1 MKVDE
6 VGLLLRHLYGYNLA
20 CLLKPINP
28 LRLPGRLNL
37 VTISSCFGNTH
48 HLTQTEGRSVDEKRF
63 HSTNRRED
71 LLCTLNISLQGNAGK
86 RALSRAVY
94 VSFYL
99 IKIKDIQKNQVGY
112 TYDLIEPKFFMEATK

>member
-6 VGLLLRHLYGYNLA
+6 VGLLLRHLYGYNLV

-37 VTISSCFGNTH
+37 VMISSCFANTH
-48 HLTQTEGRSVDEKRF
+48 HLTQTEGRTLHEKRF
-63 HSTNRRED
+63 QSTNKRED
-71 LLCTLNISLQGNAGK
+71 LLRTLNTSPQGKAGESG
-86 RALSRAVY
+86 LSRAVY

-99 IKIKDIQKNQVGY
+99 SKIKDKQENQVAH
-112 TYDLIEPKFFMEATK
+112 T